1 MRKFLVKLCAYLEKK
16 LYDAPTYDQLSKLLD
31 ETEYK
36 LYETEKEN
44 EYLKDALREVFENR

>member
-1 MRKFLVKLCAYLEKK
+1 MRKFLVKLCTYLEKK

-36 LYETEKEN
+36 LYEAKREN